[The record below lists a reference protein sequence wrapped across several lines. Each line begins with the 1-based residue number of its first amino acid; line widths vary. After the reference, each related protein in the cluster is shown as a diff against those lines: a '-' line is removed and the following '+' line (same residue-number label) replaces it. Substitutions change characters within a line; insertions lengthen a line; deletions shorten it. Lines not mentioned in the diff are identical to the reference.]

1 MAKKSGSQV
10 GSVKYLTAAIKSV
23 EEKDDGL
30 YIQGCLAAEE
40 VDDTGEVMDWE
51 TSIPHFKSWNRAFAE
66 KTANAE
72 GGISVGNLRIMH
84 QRIAAGKFVA
94 MDYDED
100 AKKVLVTAK
109 VTNEAEKKNVREGIY
124 TAFSVGAKYM
134 KKWYDS
140 TLKAVRWTAKPFE
153 GSLVDIGAMPSANGF
168 TYRAIDGTEETKQ
181 FDGGRRALREAFEAA
196 MFVVDG
202 KVAKGTLTT
211 SQEDRFVARA
221 AKGLYGV
228 SNFAQLMQSLIY
240 LRESIA
246 YEREQ
251 EGDDSPVTDRISEA
265 TDELLECLAA
275 YTQEEISEEITKDKS
290 KEASMKLEDIAK
302 KRAQLKAD
310 LDAADAEFKAAG
322 GKDEDDD
329 KCMKSEEK
337 CTDEKCKTHG
347 AAVKKRNEKAK
358 DGEKAATGGEE
369 VALKR
374 ADVIELIG
382 NTIDEKLKPF
392 SEGLQ
397 AIADAVKTIGSA
409 PALSLVHTRGFVV
422 TKDEDGKKEQDA
434 KKAVGD
440 LAGEGKTRDAILL
453 ARQNPTF
460 IAGARS

>member
-10 GSVKYLTAAIKSV
+10 GDVKYLTAAIKSV

-40 VDDTGEVMDWE
+40 VDDAGEVMDWE
-51 TSIPHFKSWNRAFAE
+51 TSIPHFKAWNRNFAE

-72 GGISVGNLRIMH
+72 GGVSVGNLRIMH

-100 AKKVLVTAK
+100 AKQVLVTAK
-109 VTNEAEKKNVREGIY
+109 CTNEAEKKNVREGIY

-140 TLKAVRWTAKPFE
+140 ALKAVRWTAKPFE

-168 TYRAIDGTEETKQ
+168 TYRTIEGKEETKA

-196 MFVVDG
+196 G
-202 KVAKGTLTT
+202 KTLTT
-211 SQEDRFVARA
+211 DQEDDFVGRA

-246 YEREQ
+246 FEREQ

-275 YTQEEISEEITKDKS
+275 YTQEEISEEISNAKS
-290 KEASMKLEDIAK
+290 KEATMKLEEIAK

-310 LDAADAEFKAAG
+310 LEATNVEFKAAG
-322 GKDEDDD
+322 GKDDEED
-329 KCMKSEEK
+329 KCMKTEEK

-347 AAVKKRNEKAK
+347 AAVKKRNDKK
-358 DGEKAATGGEE
+358 DGEKTIVVGEE

-374 ADVIELIG
+374 ADIIELVG
-382 NTIDEKLKPF
+382 NTMDEKLKPF
-392 SEGLQ
+392 NEGLQ
-397 AIADAVKTIGSA
+397 AIADAVKVIGSA
-409 PALSLVHTRGFVV
+409 PAASAVKTRGFVV
-422 TKDEDGKKEQDA
+422 HKDEDDKEKKDA
-434 KKAVGD
+434 QKAVET
-440 LAGEGKTRDAILL
+440 LAGEGKTREAILL
-453 ARQNPTF
+453 LRQSPTL
-460 IAGARS
+460 IGSR

>member
-10 GSVKYLTAAIKSV
+10 GDVKYLTAAIKSV

-40 VDDTGEVMDWE
+40 VDDTNEVMDWE
-51 TSIPHFKSWNRAFAE
+51 TSIPHFKAWNRSFAE

-72 GGISVGNLRIMH
+72 GGVSVGNLRIMH
-84 QRIAAGKFVA
+84 QRIVAGKFVS

-100 AKKVLVTAK
+100 AKQVNVTAK
-109 VTNEAEKKNVREGIY
+109 VTNETEKKNVREGIY

-134 KKWYDS
+134 KKWFDS

-168 TYRAIDGTEETKQ
+168 TYRTIEGAEETKP
-181 FDGGRRALREAFEAA
+181 FDGGRRALREAFEKAGKSLTTA
-196 MFVVDG
+196 QEDFFVV
-202 KVAKGTLTT
+202 
-211 SQEDRFVARA
+211 RA

-275 YTQEEISEEITKDKS
+275 YTQEEISEEISNAKS

-302 KRAQLKAD
+302 KRAQLKVD
-310 LDAADAEFKAAG
+310 LEAANAEFKAAG
-322 GKDEDDD
+322 GKDDDADD
-329 KCMKSEEK
+329 KCTKTEEK
-337 CTDEKCKTHG
+337 CMDEKCKTHG
-347 AAVKKRNEKAK
+347 AAVKKRNEKK
-358 DGEKAATGGEE
+358 DADKAAGGGEE
-369 VALKR
+369 IALKR
-374 ADVIELIG
+374 ADVIELVG
-382 NTIDEKLKPF
+382 KTIDEKLTPF
-392 SEGLQ
+392 TEGLQ
-397 AIADAVKTIGSA
+397 AIADAVKAIGSA
-409 PALSLVHTRGFVV
+409 PAPSLVNTRGFVV
-422 TKDEDGKKEQDA
+422 TKDDDGNKENKDA
-434 KKAVGD
+434 KKAIGD
-440 LAGEGKTRDAILL
+440 LAGEGKTREAILL
-453 ARQNPTF
+453 TRQNPMF